1 MPFTGSRCSYQ
12 PLIMSNSV
20 TISLN
25 ESNLVTREG
34 ILVMGISTRVSMAF
48 GGKMGCFIVIN
59 YQWYFLDKEYAPKH
73 TLLLTPVHTL

>member
-1 MPFTGSRCSYQ
+1 
-12 PLIMSNSV
+12 MSNSV

-25 ESNLVTREG
+25 ESNLVTRER
-34 ILVMGISTRVSMAF
+34 ISVMGISTRVSMAF